1 LAHKL
6 LKTPLYNAHIKSGAK
21 IIPFAGWNMPLQYK
35 NGILF
40 EVRAVRTS
48 VGMFDVSHMGRI
60 EFYGKNIL
68 SILEKIMSINIYS
81 LTEGKCKYNL
91 ICNDAGGIID
101 DTIISRL
108 KPNLYSLVVNAVN
121 TVQVTNWMKKHG
133 GDESNM
139 AIKTYD
145 TSMIAVQGPKSN
157 DVINKLSKTP
167 INIERFSITETKLS
181 GIQCLISRTGY
192 TGEDGFE
199 IICSSVKSNVLWQS
213 LLESGVTPCGLGARD
228 VLRIEAGLPLHGN
241 DISEAY
247 NPFQSQLHKF
257 VSLHSEKYVAKKSLK
272 KIKSMNLKNQLVGI
286 KLTER
291 GIPRKGHN
299 IFINDSKQ
307 SKGSITSGT
316 FSPTIS
322 SGIGLG
328 YICSKYS
335 APGTKVKIDI
345 RGKKINGVVVNVPFF
360 KKIT

>member
-1 LAHKL
+1 
-6 LKTPLYNAHIKSGAK
+6 
-21 IIPFAGWNMPLQYK
+21 MPLQYK

-40 EVRAVRTS
+40 EVRSVRTS

-60 EFYGKNIL
+60 EFYGENIL
-68 SILEKIMSINIYS
+68 PVLEKIMSINIYS
-81 LTEGKCKYNL
+81 LAEGKCKYNL
-91 ICNDAGGIID
+91 LCNDTGGIID

-121 TVQVTNWMKKHG
+121 AVQVINWIEKHG
-133 GDESNM
+133 GEESNM
-139 AIKTYD
+139 AIKTHD
-145 TSMIAVQGPKSN
+145 TSMIAVQGPQSN
-157 DVINKLSKTP
+157 EVINKLSKTP
-167 INIERFSITETKLS
+167 INIGRFSIIETKLS
-181 GIQCLISRTGY
+181 GIQCLVSRTGY
-192 TGEDGFE
+192 TGENGFE

-213 LLESGVTPCGLGARD
+213 LLENGVTPCGLGARD

-247 NPFQSQLHKF
+247 NPFESQLHKF
-257 VSLHSEKYVAKKSLK
+257 VSSSSEKYVAKKSFK
-272 KIKSMNLKNQLVGI
+272 KINSTNLKRQLVGI

-291 GIPRKGHN
+291 GIPRNGHN
-299 IFINDSKQ
+299 IFTDDSKQ

-345 RGKKINGVVVNVPFF
+345 RGKKINGVVVNIPFF

>member
-1 LAHKL
+1 MVHKL

-68 SILEKIMSINIYS
+68 SILEKIMSINICS

-121 TVQVTNWMKKHG
+121 TVQVTNWIKKHG
-133 GDESNM
+133 GDKSNM

-157 DVINKLSKTP
+157 DVINKLSKTRVK
-167 INIERFSITETKLS
+167 NIE
-181 GIQCLISRTGY
+181 
-192 TGEDGFE
+192 
-199 IICSSVKSNVLWQS
+199 
-213 LLESGVTPCGLGARD
+213 
-228 VLRIEAGLPLHGN
+228 
-241 DISEAY
+241 
-247 NPFQSQLHKF
+247 
-257 VSLHSEKYVAKKSLK
+257 YV
-272 KIKSMNLKNQLVGI
+272 
-286 KLTER
+286 
-291 GIPRKGHN
+291 
-299 IFINDSKQ
+299 
-307 SKGSITSGT
+307 
-316 FSPTIS
+316 
-322 SGIGLG
+322 
-328 YICSKYS
+328 
-335 APGTKVKIDI
+335 
-345 RGKKINGVVVNVPFF
+345 
-360 KKIT
+360 